1 MRDKFIQSL
10 KDLGIRLIF
19 INDNEVRV
27 YGGENE
33 FFLLTENEI
42 NKLLNENQDN

>member
-1 MRDKFIQSL
+1 MRDKFIKSL
-10 KDLGIRLIF
+10 KDLGVRLIF
-19 INDNEVRV
+19 INDTELRV

-42 NKLLNENQDN
+42 NRLLNQNDN